1 MDWNR
6 ERILERAAEMR
17 TAANTMKAQAEICLK
32 HAILLEEIARAW
44 PEPRTAHWIRWG
56 QYLKCSAC
64 GHMVDEKADECPEC
78 KAEMERVK

>member
-6 ERILERAAEMR
+6 ERILERAADMR
-17 TAANTMKAQAEICLK
+17 TAASTMKAQAEIYLK

-44 PEPRTAHWIRWG
+44 PEPKPAHWIRWG

-64 GHMVDEKADECPEC
+64 GHMVEEKADTCPEC